1 MKLKNKLIKFDAIK
15 RLRTTLQFCK
25 VSTPFEVE
33 KREKKR
39 EEKIIARAPLC
50 PDG

>member
-15 RLRTTLQFCK
+15 RLRTILQFCK

-33 KREKKR
+33 KREKKEKR
-39 EEKIIARAPLC
+39 ENYCQSSFVP
-50 PDG
+50 